1 MGEINS
7 NPIIER
13 GLTVHADNVDFA
25 ALSSEELDTIKKFEK
40 EFATKHG
47 NNIFLLAFNQDK

>member
-1 MGEINS
+1 M
-7 NPIIER
+7 
-13 GLTVHADNVDFA
+13 ADNVNFA

-47 NNIFLLAFNQDK
+47 NNIFLLAFNQNK